1 MNTAFIVDV
10 VAEKERKKG
19 TKTNRTKQVDDAD
32 AEKKQNP
39 PSMLFS
45 VQVAHVS
52 SKKTSIRFG
61 DPM

>member
-45 VQVAHVS
+45 VLAHVS
-52 SKKTSIRFG
+52 SKKTSI
-61 DPM
+61 

>member
-1 MNTAFIVDV
+1 MNTAVIVDAG
-10 VAEKERKKG
+10 AEEDRKKE

-45 VQVAHVS
+45 VLAHVS

>member
-39 PSMLFS
+39 PSMLS
-45 VQVAHVS
+45 VLAHVS

>member
-1 MNTAFIVDV
+1 VNTALIVDV
-10 VAEKERKKG
+10 VAETERKKG

-45 VQVAHVS
+45 VLAHVS

>member
-1 MNTAFIVDV
+1 MLLPKK
-10 VAEKERKKG
+10 KERKEPKQ
-19 TKTNRTKQVDDAD
+19 TNRTKQVDDAD

-45 VQVAHVS
+45 VLAHVS

-61 DPM
+61 DHM